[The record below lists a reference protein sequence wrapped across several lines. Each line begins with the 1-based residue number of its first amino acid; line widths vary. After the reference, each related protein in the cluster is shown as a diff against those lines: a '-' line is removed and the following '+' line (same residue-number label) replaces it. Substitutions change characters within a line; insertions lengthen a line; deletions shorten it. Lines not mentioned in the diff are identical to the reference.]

1 MRRTMD
7 SFYISCPSRRS
18 VGASCMDGFALDAGD
33 SLAASQSQL
42 ALHLVKRL
50 QQTVATTKLPPTQLA
65 GGSDRI
71 GSGRR
76 RVSLGRSINLRSL
89 SFCVCAMQLIKTLF
103 FYYGMR
109 TSENCNVV
117 RAQAQLN
124 FILFYFST
132 NGI

>member
-1 MRRTMD
+1 M
-7 SFYISCPSRRS
+7 PHNGLLLHLLPQQAVGRS

-71 GSGRR
+71 GSSSSGQSG
-76 RVSLGRSINLRSL
+76 SLDQFTLSL
-89 SFCVCAMQLIKTLF
+89 SLSVCA
-103 FYYGMR
+103 R
-109 TSENCNVV
+109 CN
-117 RAQAQLN
+117 
-124 FILFYFST
+124 
-132 NGI
+132 

>member
-1 MRRTMD
+1 
-7 SFYISCPSRRS
+7 
-18 VGASCMDGFALDAGD
+18 MDGFALDAGD

-76 RVSLGRSINLRSL
+76 RRVSLGRSINLRSPSLLL
-89 SFCVCAMQLIKTLF
+89 SV
-103 FYYGMR
+103 R
-109 TSENCNVV
+109 VV
-117 RAQAQLN
+117 IN
-124 FILFYFST
+124 
-132 NGI
+132 

>member
-7 SFYISCPSRRS
+7 SFYISCPSRRSVGRS

-71 GSGRR
+71 GSGRH
-76 RVSLGRSINLRSL
+76 RVSLGRSINLRSPFL
-89 SFCVCAMQLIKTLF
+89 LLCV
-103 FYYGMR
+103 R
-109 TSENCNVV
+109 VV
-117 RAQAQLN
+117 IN
-124 FILFYFST
+124 
-132 NGI
+132 